1 MSRFEHITEASRSSS
16 NKGEQSPQAQHL
28 SHAEEILQLQDYHKE
43 CQQRTAQLKKYVET
57 ELTEPATSLSFVE
70 ELSQHCETF
79 FNKPLADKT
88 HPEQLNAF
96 QQGCIAILKK
106 LKALADAHNNFLF
119 AEELI
124 QAAKYISRQY
134 EPLKDDQ
141 PRDLLEAACYLA
153 ALEEFREIMGNTRK
167 INDAIVSRQS
177 FLSSPKDKNLPKQEN
192 NKTFPPL
199 EAPNPQHPFGARAAS
214 VPYEIEPRVIEA
226 TSQHPALKNLP
237 PRAAVIVDAAMVTAG
252 ETTYRRFLHQRTKGM
267 SENEADEANA
277 ARLKDIRG
285 NLTGCLFAPLKL
297 ELDATANKPTLTTA
311 SQEQLN
317 KKITGLKKYIV
328 RQQYEIA
335 QLEHAPGGAEDINN
349 TINTLVQL
357 YEEKILTISKIQI
370 TGDNLP
376 EVFEALLPAD
386 PNSLT
391 ALKEKLAPLASLNDR
406 GQEGYVLTA
415 FCNAVN
421 AKLQDLS
428 STSSAKSVS
437 PNNTEEREK
446 TLRKIAPLVEELKNQ
461 NAIQPVLD
469 ALDKC
474 DLTKLRLVAY
484 FKDQKLYAPMS
495 KDKYLLLT
503 GKSAAMMEWLG
514 YPIPEGRGQKV
525 LFALSFLLPHRLIK
539 LIGGGAAYWCGVVHE
554 RGLRSDEIGYLPWAI
569 CTGFY
574 LLLRAVFL
582 PVKSWQAAAN
592 YSKKWYVR
600 YPLIFL
606 SGLTTIAS
614 WSVAS
619 AFALPAMLP
628 FIIQG
633 LGLISSSAATAVY
646 SFFTSAA
653 SYLGSWLGV
662 GATQVASAA
671 VGAGIVLAITALRVN
686 GLLLQSFGNW
696 LGPKLTSFGQWLRL
710 SWKKAMLEN
719 KTTTAPSASKQAVEP
734 ENSTH
739 SSPDPIKEEQQSAPS
754 SQPISTTEN
763 VLVPAA
769 PLTSSSSS
777 MPEPYVRVEA
787 ALEDGEPMPAPYS
800 SVVVLDDEEPTPAPY
815 SAVVVE
821 ENAEPVVQ
829 KDEMRALLKAV
840 LMGNSQKQ
848 KNTADTS
855 GDSRK
860 VTPSSTP
867 EPSPRVSRQHEARLP
882 ASDLLSTTKASFF
895 FAESQP
901 AKHPATPLTV
911 AKLAAHKTETQQL
924 QQVNPQEKPASLS
937 A

>member
-16 NKGEQSPQAQHL
+16 NKGEQSSQAQRL
-28 SHAEEILQLQDYHKE
+28 SQAEAILQLQDYHEE
-43 CQQRTAQLKKYVET
+43 CQQRIVQLKKYVT
-57 ELTEPATSLSFVE
+57 KELAEPATVLSLMA

-88 HPEQLNAF
+88 NPEQLNAF

-106 LKALADAHNNFLF
+106 LKALADAHNNFFF
-119 AEELI
+119 AEELT

-141 PRDLLEAACYLA
+141 PKDLLEAACYLA
-153 ALEEFREIMGNTRK
+153 TLEEFRDIMGNTLK
-167 INDAIVSRQS
+167 INDAIVSRES
-177 FLSSPKDKNLPKQEN
+177 FRSSSKDKNSPKQESN
-192 NKTFPPL
+192 RIFPPL
-199 EAPNPQHPFGARAAS
+199 EALDPQHPFGSRAAS
-214 VPYEIEPRVIEA
+214 VPYELEPRIIGE
-226 TSQHPALKNLP
+226 TSEHPALKNLP
-237 PRAAVIVDAAMVTAG
+237 LRAAVIADAARVVAG
-252 ETTYRRFLHQRTKGM
+252 QTVYQRFIHQQTKGM
-267 SENEADEANA
+267 SENEADA

-311 SQEQLN
+311 SQEQLTR
-317 KKITGLKKYIV
+317 KITALKKYIV

-335 QLEHAPGGAEDINN
+335 QLEHEPGGAEDINN

-370 TGDNLP
+370 NGDNLP
-376 EVFEALLPAD
+376 EVFEVLLPTD
-386 PNSLT
+386 LKSLT
-391 ALKEKLAPLASLNDR
+391 ILKEKLVPLASLNDR
-406 GQEGYVLTA
+406 GQAGYVLTA

-421 AKLQDLS
+421 AKLQDFS
-428 STSSAKSVS
+428 SPTSSAKSLS

-446 TLRKIAPLVEELKNQ
+446 TLQKIAPLVTELKKQ
-461 NAIQPVLD
+461 NAMQPVLD
-469 ALDKC
+469 AFDRC

-503 GKSAAMMEWLG
+503 GNSAAMMEWLG

-592 YSKKWYVR
+592 YNKKWYVR
-600 YPLIFL
+600 YPLMFL
-606 SGLTTIAS
+606 SGLATIAS

-619 AFALPAMLP
+619 AFALPVMLP

-633 LGLISSSAATAVY
+633 LGIISSSAATAVY
-646 SFFTSAA
+646 SFFASAA

-671 VGAGIVLAITALRVN
+671 IGAGMVLAITALRAN

-710 SWKKAMLEN
+710 SWKKAKLEN
-719 KTTTAPSASKQAVEP
+719 KTTTAPSVSKQAVES
-734 ENSTH
+734 ENPTY
-739 SSPDPIKEEQQSAPS
+739 SSPDSVKEEQQ
-754 SQPISTTEN
+754 
-763 VLVPAA
+763 L
-769 PLTSSSSS
+769 
-777 MPEPYVRVEA
+777 
-787 ALEDGEPMPAPYS
+787 
-800 SVVVLDDEEPTPAPY
+800 
-815 SAVVVE
+815 E
-821 ENAEPVVQ
+821 ENAEPVAQ
-829 KDEMRALLKAV
+829 KEKMRELLKAV
-840 LMGNSQKQ
+840 LVGNSQKQ
-848 KNTADTS
+848 KNTADAS

-867 EPSPRVSRQHEARLP
+867 EPSPRIFYHHEARLP
-882 ASDLLSTTKASFF
+882 TSTQDSLSTTKASFF
-895 FAESQP
+895 AARSQP
-901 AKHPATPLTV
+901 AKHLATPLPTATAV
-911 AKLAAHKTETQQL
+911 HKTDNHQL
-924 QQVNPQEKPASLS
+924 QQVDPQEESASLS